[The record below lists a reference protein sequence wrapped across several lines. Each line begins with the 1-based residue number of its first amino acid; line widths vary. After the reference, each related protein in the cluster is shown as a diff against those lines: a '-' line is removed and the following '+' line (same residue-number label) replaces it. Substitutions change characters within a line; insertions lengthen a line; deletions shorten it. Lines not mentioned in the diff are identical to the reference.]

1 MNRPVALAL
10 GLGAGFAALR
20 AYAEVAVRRHETL
33 DRGQVRLPGRLVD
46 AGGLEIH
53 FQEAGRGEPLLLLH
67 GLGAWSY
74 SFRHN
79 LPALA
84 RRYRALALDL
94 PGFGFSDRPA
104 EGDYT
109 VGGQAR
115 AVGAFM
121 DALRIPS
128 ATVLGHSMG
137 GAVAL
142 HLAAAEP
149 QRVRRLIL
157 VDSAT
162 TEFASWWR
170 RPLTAVTLPL
180 FSIGFALGVLQRP
193 VYRFL
198 LSTGVY
204 DPSGLTEEALDNYVL
219 PTRLP
224 GTRLVLP
231 RVLWH
236 LQLQGLPELRRV
248 RQPALILWGSHD
260 RWLPPRGAR
269 WLQARLPH
277 AELVVMDR
285 VGHLPLEECPAE
297 SNRLLLEWLQ
307 RTERAAPAGEPETSH
322 RV

>member
-1 MNRPVALAL
+1 MNRRTALAL
-10 GLGAGFAALR
+10 GLAASLAVLR
-20 AYAEVAVRRHETL
+20 GYAEVALRRHETL
-33 DRGQVRLPGRLVD
+33 DRAQLELPGRLVEVE
-46 AGGLEIH
+46 GLRVH
-53 FQEAGRGEPLLLLH
+53 VQEAGQGEPLLLLH

-79 LPALA
+79 VPALA
-84 RRYRALALDL
+84 QRHRVLALDL

-104 EGDYT
+104 DGDYT

-115 AVGAFM
+115 AVTAFM
-121 DALRIPS
+121 DALELPA

-149 QRVRRLIL
+149 ERVQRLIL

-162 TEFASWWR
+162 TELGSWWR
-170 RPLTAVTLPL
+170 RPLTGLALPF

-193 VYRFL
+193 VHRFL
-198 LSTGVY
+198 LSTGVC
-204 DPSGLTEEALDNYVL
+204 DPSGLTDEALDNYVL

-224 GTRLVLP
+224 GTRRVLP

-236 LQLQGLPELRRV
+236 LQLQGLPELSRV
-248 RQPALILWGSHD
+248 RQPTLILWGSHD
-260 RWLPPRGAR
+260 RWLLPRAGR
-269 WLQARLPH
+269 WLKARLPH
-277 AELVVMDR
+277 AELVV
-285 VGHLPLEECPAE
+285 VEQAGHLPLEERPAE
-297 SNRLLLEWLQ
+297 SNRLLLEWLR

-322 RV
+322 LV